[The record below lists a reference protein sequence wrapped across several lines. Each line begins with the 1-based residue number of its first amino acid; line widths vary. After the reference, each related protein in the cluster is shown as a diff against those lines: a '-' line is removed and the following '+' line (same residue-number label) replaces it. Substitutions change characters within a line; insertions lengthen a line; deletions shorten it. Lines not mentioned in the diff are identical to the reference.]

1 MYILYILHAVH
12 VDKRACSI
20 AECMREQEDLCGLK
34 PVSYRA
40 QHFLLFLMNKILRS
54 KTFVLLCVKLC
65 AVK

>member
-20 AECMREQEDLCGLK
+20 AKCMREQEDLCGLI

-40 QHFLLFLMNKILRS
+40 QHFLLSLMNKILRS
-54 KTFVLLCVKLC
+54 KTC
-65 AVK
+65 AVVCQTL